1 MNDMTS
7 ASPTPAAKPKPR
19 PRPQVMKLTEAAAQ
33 RITELTKRADSEI
46 VGLRVG
52 IKNGGCA
59 GQSYTVEYAHEVR
72 PTDEVVEDKG
82 VKILVDPKAVL
93 FLLGTEMDYKA
104 DKMQAQFIFNNPE
117 PGLRLRLRRVGATDA
132 GEGVV
137 FSCTRPLRG
146 RVGSHGAQRMRDGRG
161 DGLSTSNS
169 AGVER
174 PSPHLGSHSC
184 EPILRSRG
192 GCR

>member
-1 MNDMTS
+1 MTNMTPNT
-7 ASPTPAAKPKPR
+7 PTPASKPKPR

-33 RITELTKRADSEI
+33 RIAELTKRADSEI

-59 GQSYTVEYAHEVR
+59 GQSYTVEYAHDIR

-104 DKMQAQFIFNNPE
+104 DKMQSQFIFNNPNQT
-117 PGLRLRLRRVGATDA
+117 GACGC
-132 GEGVV
+132 GESVQL
-137 FSCTRPLRG
+137 T
-146 RVGSHGAQRMRDGRG
+146 AAKADG
-161 DGLSTSNS
+161 
-169 AGVER
+169 
-174 PSPHLGSHSC
+174 
-184 EPILRSRG
+184 
-192 GCR
+192 